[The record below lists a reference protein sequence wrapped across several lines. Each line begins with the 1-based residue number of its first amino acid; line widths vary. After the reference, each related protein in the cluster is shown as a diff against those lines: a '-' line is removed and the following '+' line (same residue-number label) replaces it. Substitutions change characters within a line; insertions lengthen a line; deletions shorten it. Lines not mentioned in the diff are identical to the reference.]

1 MQRKMRNA
9 DRPTPSAPK
18 LSHATGQAP
27 VTCFGRSL
35 VSKRADAIGEAF
47 SARNRQIFAALA
59 RAIFDAFETGRTV
72 GELCREYGLP
82 AERIGDIL
90 ADEKRSRIAKRN
102 DRLSGRA
109 GTAASR

>member
-1 MQRKMRNA
+1 M
-9 DRPTPSAPK
+9 PSPPK
-18 LSHATGQAP
+18 LSRSMGHVP
-27 VTCFGRSL
+27 VTCFDRSL
-35 VSKRADAIGEAF
+35 TSKRADAIGEAF
-47 SARNRQIFAALA
+47 SARNRQIFATLA
-59 RAIFDAFETGRTV
+59 RTIFDAFETGWTV